1 MSHQQNI
8 ERCEKFKKILITW
21 LHNNNI
27 WCENTKYPNLIL
39 IRGMSLKVICPD
51 TKNPMFLAED
61 ADKKQADLYVG
72 FYYEN
77 ERVLVRF
84 AYQSDFEFYPAD
96 PGAGWK
102 NPTHRVHIE
111 QLQGMSVLLSVVQS
125 NGGIYV

>member
-1 MSHQQNI
+1 MNHQQNI
-8 ERCEKFKKILITW
+8 ERCKEGKEALVTW

-27 WCENTKYPNLIL
+27 WCKNTKYPNLIF
-39 IRGMSLKVICPD
+39 IRQMCLKVICPY

-77 ERVLVRF
+77 GRILVRF
-84 AYQSDFEFYPAD
+84 AYRSDFEFYPAD

-102 NPTHRVHIE
+102 NPTHRVRTE
-111 QLQGMSVLLSVVQS
+111 QLRHISALLSVVQS